1 MTMNYPIIPDVPT
14 QAVIIHGIDLYLR
27 EVVQDEEVFERW
39 LEEGCPDGC
48 FTPEDIQ
55 CYLDLEGETF
65 REWIELANQL
75 LEADANDEP
84 TEPDDIDDDMG
95 YDPYEGCC
103 TYDC

>member
-1 MTMNYPIIPDVPT
+1 MTMNYPIIPDIPT

-27 EVVQDEEVFERW
+27 EVVQNEEVFERW

-65 REWIELANQL
+65 RTWIELANRL
-75 LEADANDEP
+75 LEDDANLD
-84 TEPDDIDDDMG
+84 TEPDDIDDDCG
-95 YDPYEGCC
+95 FDLYEGCF

>member
-1 MTMNYPIIPDVPT
+1 MFMNYPIIPDIPT
-14 QAVIIHGIDLYLR
+14 QALILFGIDRYLR
-27 EVVQDEEVFERW
+27 EVIDDEEIFTTW

-48 FTPEDIQ
+48 SKYEDIED
-55 CYLDLEGETF
+55 CLDLEGETF
-65 REWIELANQL
+65 REWIELANRL

-84 TEPDDIDDDMG
+84 IEPADIDDDCG

>member
-1 MTMNYPIIPDVPT
+1 MTMNYPIIPDVPI
-14 QAVIIHGIDLYLR
+14 QAIIIHGIDLYLH
-27 EVVQDEEVFERW
+27 EVIQDEEIFDRW

-65 REWIELANQL
+65 RTWIELANRL
-75 LEADANDEP
+75 LEADANPD
-84 TEPDDIDDDMG
+84 TEPDDIDDCCG
-95 YDPYEGCC
+95 FDPYGGYY

>member
-1 MTMNYPIIPDVPT
+1 MTMNYPIIPDIPT

-39 LEEGCPDGC
+39 PEEGCPDGC

-65 REWIELANQL
+65 RTWIGLANEILNQ
-75 LEADANDEP
+75 D
-84 TEPDDIDDDMG
+84 G
-95 YDPYEGCC
+95 EGE
-103 TYDC
+103 

>member
-1 MTMNYPIIPDVPT
+1 MTMNYPIIPDLPT
-14 QAVIIHGIDLYLR
+14 QAVIIHSIDLYLR

-65 REWIELANQL
+65 RTWIELANQL
-75 LEADANDEP
+75 LEDDANLD
-84 TEPDDIDDDMG
+84 TEPDDIDDDCG
-95 YDPYEGCC
+95 FDPYEGCF